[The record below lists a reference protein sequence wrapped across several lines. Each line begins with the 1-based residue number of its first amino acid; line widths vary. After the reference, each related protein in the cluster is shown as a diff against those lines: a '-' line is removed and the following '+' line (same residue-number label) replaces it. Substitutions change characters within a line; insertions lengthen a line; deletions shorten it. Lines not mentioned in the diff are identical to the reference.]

1 MRFRRVLRP
10 TLVELRNVQQAK
22 TEAVEDRMRAFG
34 EKLPDTDKFQKYAD
48 ANQAFLAYRKQRGGQ
63 AY

>member
-1 MRFRRVLRP
+1 MRFRRALRP
-10 TLVELRNVQQAK
+10 ALVERRNVQQAK
-22 TEAVEDRMRAFG
+22 TQAVEDRMRPFR

-48 ANQAFLAYRKQRGGQ
+48 ANQAFLAYRKLRGGQ